1 MNEYYIKNLNTTKAF
16 TEMSKENIIEVDS
29 SYVSIKISP
38 TKYKHFKV
46 DEEVKTYIMQLEN
59 AINNEE
65 VKNILKELYP
75 RLNQNED
82 E

>member
-1 MNEYYIKNLNTTKAF
+1 MK
-16 TEMSKENIIEVDS
+16 MS

-38 TKYKHFKV
+38 TEYKHFKV

-65 VKNILKELYP
+65 VKKVLKELYP
-75 RLNQNED
+75 RLNKNKD
-82 E
+82 D

>member
-1 MNEYYIKNLNTTKAF
+1 M
-16 TEMSKENIIEVDS
+16 S

-65 VKNILKELYP
+65 VKNVLKELYP
-75 RLNQNED
+75 RLNQNKED
-82 E
+82 DTSNNGSNNNSIPNMEV